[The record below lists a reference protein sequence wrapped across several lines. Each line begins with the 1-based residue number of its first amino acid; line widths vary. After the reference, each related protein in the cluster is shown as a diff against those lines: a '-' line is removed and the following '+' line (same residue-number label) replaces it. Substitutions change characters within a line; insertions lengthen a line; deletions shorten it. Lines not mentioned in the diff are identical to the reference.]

1 MLLQKCLT
9 PVVLA
14 SLLIAQGSPAMYGQ
28 QTGQTAPPQTTPP
41 EAAPPQSATPQNR
54 AVSPAS
60 IPTQILLTDGTD
72 VPLVFDEDISSKTA
86 TEGDEVTLILSE
98 DLKVGD
104 VVVAKAGAK
113 AQGEVTNAKKAGMMG
128 KAGELNVRLNY
139 LKVGALKVHLRGTKG
154 KQGESGTTGAIVLT
168 VLFGPIGLIKHGKD
182 IDIKKGNALKAY
194 VSDDINLPAI
204 QSGTYVTLAQRK
216 DAVFG
221 PHFPAFAPVTNPQKW
236 DVGRRR

>member
-28 QTGQTAPPQTTPP
+28 QTGQTAAPQTTPP
-41 EAAPPQSATPQNR
+41 QAAPPQSATPQNQV
-54 AVSPAS
+54 VSPANV
-60 IPTQILLTDGTD
+60 PTQLLLADGTD
-72 VPLVFDEDISSKTA
+72 VPLVFDEDLSSKTA
-86 TEGDEVTLILSE
+86 AEGDEVTLVLSE

-154 KQGESGTTGAIVLT
+154 KEGESGTTGAIVLT
-168 VLFGPIGLIKHGKD
+168 VLFGPIGLIKHGKN
-182 IDIKKGNALKAY
+182 IDIKKGSSLKAY

-204 QSGTYVTLAQRK
+204 QSES
-216 DAVFG
+216 
-221 PHFPAFAPVTNPQKW
+221 
-236 DVGRRR
+236 